1 MQVDIFTST
10 KQVVAEH
17 LTLHNLQHWFLTGLK
32 LSLLLLTVLFVSFRM
47 MVVQAQA
54 ANIGNIT
61 ELNGAGR
68 VVREVQKDLDSTYEA
83 LLDFDIESYDNVQTS
98 NGRLGIT
105 FLDDSQVRLT
115 EHSELIIDEFIYDP
129 NPSKS
134 KMSLQFASGTARFI
148 TGKLASIDKEN
159 ISIQTPSATIG
170 IRGTDFTV
178 TVDEL
183 GRSLIILLPDDDG
196 LPSGE
201 IVVATAMGQVTLNKP
216 YQATTVSMYET
227 EPTKPVILD
236 LTLELIDNMLIVNTP
251 KEKQENEEG
260 TNGGNSTSI
269 LDVDFLEFDD
279 LEVDY
284 LAEDN
289 LEFTEL
295 DINYLD
301 VNFLEDLLDII
312 EDVNELDQTESLLK
326 TDIDLKGTQVG
337 YDSDT
342 QINTFLTDN
351 LITFYKTLEDT
362 IRLDLDKSNA
372 YTVILIQNGKSTQI
386 IVNGG
391 GDSTIKITQDN

>member
-1 MQVDIFTST
+1 M
-10 KQVVAEH
+10 
-17 LTLHNLQHWFLTGLK
+17 
-32 LSLLLLTVLFVSFRM
+32 VLFVSFKTM
-47 MVVQAQA
+47 GEVQSV

-61 ELNGAGR
+61 ELNGAGQ
-68 VVREVQKDLDSTYEA
+68 VVRDETYQASINLD
-83 LLDFDIESYDNVQTS
+83 INSYDNVQTS

-129 NPSKS
+129 DPSKS
-134 KMSLQFASGTARFI
+134 KMALQFASGTARFI
-148 TGKLASIDKEN
+148 TGKLATIDKEN
-159 ISIQTPSATIG
+159 ILIKTPSATIG

-183 GRSLIILLPDDDG
+183 GRSLVILLPDNDG

-201 IVVATAMGQVTLNKP
+201 IVVATAMGQVVLNKP
-216 YQATTVSMYET
+216 YQATTVSMFEST
-227 EPTKPVILD
+227 PTKPVILD
-236 LTLELIDNMLIVNTP
+236 LTLELIDNMLIVNPP
-251 KEKQENEEG
+251 KETESVQGENRSNN
-260 TNGGNSTSI
+260 TGNI

-284 LAEDN
+284 LAEDE

-312 EDVNELDQTESLLK
+312 EDVNELEQTETLLN
-326 TDIDLKGTQVG
+326 TSIDLKGTQVG
-337 YDSDT
+337 YDSST

-372 YTVILIQNGKSTQI
+372 YTVIMIQNGKSTQI

-391 GDSTIKITQDN
+391 GGSTIKITQGD

>member
-1 MQVDIFTST
+1 M
-10 KQVVAEH
+10 
-17 LTLHNLQHWFLTGLK
+17 
-32 LSLLLLTVLFVSFRM
+32 VLFVLLKM

-68 VVREVQKDLDSTYEA
+68 IIRNDTFQA
-83 LLDFDIESYDNVQTS
+83 ALDFNIESYDNVQTS

-129 NPSKS
+129 DPSKS
-134 KMSLQFASGTARFI
+134 KMALQFASGTARFI
-148 TGKLASIDKEN
+148 TGKLATIDKEN
-159 ISIQTPSATIG
+159 ILIQTPSATIG

-183 GRSLIILLPDDDG
+183 GRSLVILLPDDDG

-236 LTLELIDNMLIVNTP
+236 LTVELIDNMLIVNRP
-251 KEKQENEEG
+251 QEIQEENEGE
-260 TNGGNSTSI
+260 NGSNVSSL

-284 LAEDN
+284 LAEDE

-312 EDVNELDQTESLLK
+312 EDVNELDQTETLLK
-326 TDIDLKGTQVG
+326 TDIDLKGTKVG
-337 YDSDT
+337 YDSET

-351 LITFYKTLEDT
+351 IITFYKTLEDT
-362 IRLDLDKSNA
+362 IRLDLDKQNA

>member
-1 MQVDIFTST
+1 
-10 KQVVAEH
+10 
-17 LTLHNLQHWFLTGLK
+17 
-32 LSLLLLTVLFVSFRM
+32 M

-83 LLDFDIESYDNVQTS
+83 SLDFNIESYDNVQTS

-129 NPSKS
+129 DPSKS
-134 KMSLQFASGTARFI
+134 KMALQFASGTARFI
-148 TGKLASIDKEN
+148 TGKLATIDKEN
-159 ISIQTPSATIG
+159 ILIQTPSATIG

-183 GRSLIILLPDDDG
+183 GRSLVILLPDDDG

-236 LTLELIDNMLIVNTP
+236 LTVELIDNMLIVNRP
-251 KEKQENEEG
+251 EEIEQENEGE
-260 TNGGNSTSI
+260 NGSNVSSL

-284 LAEDN
+284 LAEDE

-312 EDVNELDQTESLLK
+312 EDVNELDQTETLLK
-326 TDIDLKGTQVG
+326 TDIDLKGTKVG
-337 YDSDT
+337 YDSET

-351 LITFYKTLEDT
+351 IITFYKTLEDT
-362 IRLDLDKSNA
+362 IRLDLDKQNA
-372 YTVILIQNGKSTQI
+372 YTIILIQNGKSTQI

>member
-1 MQVDIFTST
+1 MTGYKLHLMVL
-10 KQVVAEH
+10 VA
-17 LTLHNLQHWFLTGLK
+17 
-32 LSLLLLTVLFVSFRM
+32 LFVSFKM
-47 MVVQAQA
+47 MGEQQSV

-61 ELNGAGR
+61 ELNGTGR
-68 VVREVQKDLDSTYEA
+68 VVREVPKDLDETFQAS
-83 LLDFDIESYDNVQTS
+83 LDLDINSYDNVQTS

-129 NPSKS
+129 DPSKS
-134 KMSLQFASGTARFI
+134 KMALQFASGTARFI
-148 TGKLASIDKEN
+148 TGKLATIDKEN
-159 ISIQTPSATIG
+159 ILIQTPSATIG

-183 GRSLIILLPDDDG
+183 GRSLVILLPDDDG

-251 KEKQENEEG
+251 KEKQENEQGED
-260 TNGGNSTSI
+260 GGSSTSI

-284 LAEDN
+284 LAEDE

-312 EDVNELDQTESLLK
+312 EDVNELDQTETLLK
-326 TDIDLKGTQVG
+326 TDIDLKGTEVG
-337 YDSDT
+337 YDANT

-351 LITFYKTLEDT
+351 LITFYKTLEDS
-362 IRLDLDKSNA
+362 IRLDLDKQNA
-372 YTVILIQNGKSTQI
+372 YTIILIQNGKSTQI
-386 IVNGG
+386 VVNGG

>member
-1 MQVDIFTST
+1 MEEVQS
-10 KQVVAEH
+10 VA
-17 LTLHNLQHWFLTGLK
+17 
-32 LSLLLLTVLFVSFRM
+32 S
-47 MVVQAQA
+47 
-54 ANIGNIT
+54 IGNIT
-61 ELNGAGR
+61 ELNGTGR
-68 VVREVQKDLDSTYEA
+68 VVRDTTYQASLALD
-83 LLDFDIESYDNVQTS
+83 INSYDNVQTS

-129 NPSKS
+129 DPSKS
-134 KMSLQFASGTARFI
+134 KMALQFASGTARFI
-148 TGKLASIDKEN
+148 TGKLATIDKEN
-159 ISIQTPSATIG
+159 ISIQTPSATIA

-183 GRSLIILLPDDDG
+183 GRSLVILLPDNDG

-236 LTLELIDNMLIVNTP
+236 LTLELIDNMLIVNQP
-251 KEKQENEEG
+251 QEIEQEDEG
-260 TNGGNSTSI
+260 QTGDGVSNI
-269 LDVDFLEFDD
+269 LDVDFLDFDD
-279 LEVDY
+279 LDTDY
-284 LAEDN
+284 LANDE

-301 VNFLEDLLDII
+301 VNFLEDLLNII
-312 EDVNELDQTESLLK
+312 EDVNELDNTESLLR

-337 YDSDT
+337 FDSNT
-342 QINTFLTDN
+342 QINTFLNDN
-351 LITFYKTLEDT
+351 LITFYKSLEDT
-362 IRLDLDKSNA
+362 VRLDLDRSNA
-372 YTVILIQNGKSTQI
+372 YTVIMIQNGKSTQV

-391 GDSTIKITQDN
+391 GDSTIKITQGD

>member
-1 MQVDIFTST
+1 MT
-10 KQVVAEH
+10 
-17 LTLHNLQHWFLTGLK
+17 
-32 LSLLLLTVLFVSFRM
+32 
-47 MVVQAQA
+47 VVQAQA

-68 VVREVQKDLDSTYEA
+68 IIRNDTFQA
-83 LLDFDIESYDNVQTS
+83 ALDFNIESYDNVQTS

-129 NPSKS
+129 DPSKS
-134 KMSLQFASGTARFI
+134 KMALQFASGTARFI
-148 TGKLASIDKEN
+148 TGKLATIDKEN
-159 ISIQTPSATIG
+159 ILIQTPSATIG

-183 GRSLIILLPDDDG
+183 GRSLVILLPDDDG

-201 IVVATAMGQVTLNKP
+201 IIVATAMGQVTLNKP

-251 KEKQENEEG
+251 QEVKESDEG
-260 TNGGNSTSI
+260 PNGGSNTNI

-284 LAEDN
+284 LAEDE

-312 EDVNELDQTESLLK
+312 EDVNELDQPETLLK
-326 TDIDLKGTQVG
+326 TDIDLKGTEVG
-337 YDSDT
+337 YDSET

-362 IRLDLDKSNA
+362 VRLDLDKQNA

>member
-1 MQVDIFTST
+1 MEEVQS
-10 KQVVAEH
+10 VA
-17 LTLHNLQHWFLTGLK
+17 
-32 LSLLLLTVLFVSFRM
+32 S
-47 MVVQAQA
+47 
-54 ANIGNIT
+54 IGNIT
-61 ELNGAGR
+61 ELNGTGR
-68 VVREVQKDLDSTYEA
+68 VVRDTTYQASLSLD
-83 LLDFDIESYDNVQTS
+83 INSYDNVQTS

-129 NPSKS
+129 DPSKS
-134 KMSLQFASGTARFI
+134 KMALQFASGTARFI
-148 TGKLASIDKEN
+148 TGKLATIDKEN

-183 GRSLIILLPDDDG
+183 GRSLVILLPDDDG

-236 LTLELIDNMLIVNTP
+236 LTLELIDNMLIVNQP
-251 KEKQENEEG
+251 KEIEQEDEG
-260 TNGGNSTSI
+260 QDGSSVSNI
-269 LDVDFLEFDD
+269 LDVDFLDFSD
-279 LEVDY
+279 LEIDY
-284 LAEDN
+284 LADDE

-301 VNFLEDLLDII
+301 VNFLEDLLNII
-312 EDVNELDQTESLLK
+312 EDVNELDNTESLLR
-326 TDIDLKGTQVG
+326 TDVDLKGTQVG
-337 YDSDT
+337 FDANT
-342 QINTFLTDN
+342 QINTFLADN
-351 LITFYKTLEDT
+351 LITFYKSLEDT
-362 IRLDLDKSNA
+362 VRLDLDRSNA
-372 YTVILIQNGKSTQI
+372 YTVIMIQNGKSTQV

-391 GDSTIKITQDN
+391 GDSTIKITQGD

>member
-1 MQVDIFTST
+1 M
-10 KQVVAEH
+10 
-17 LTLHNLQHWFLTGLK
+17 
-32 LSLLLLTVLFVSFRM
+32 VLFVLLKM

-68 VVREVQKDLDSTYEA
+68 VVRDNTYQA
-83 LLDFDIESYDNVQTS
+83 SLDFNIESYDNVQTS

-129 NPSKS
+129 DPSKS
-134 KMSLQFASGTARFI
+134 KMALQFASGTARFI
-148 TGKLASIDKEN
+148 TGKLATIDKEN
-159 ISIQTPSATIG
+159 ILIQTPSATIG

-183 GRSLIILLPDDDG
+183 GRSLVILLPDDDG

-236 LTLELIDNMLIVNTP
+236 LTVELIDNMLIVNRP
-251 KEKQENEEG
+251 EEIQEENEG
-260 TNGGNSTSI
+260 QDGSNVSSI

-284 LAEDN
+284 LAEDE

-326 TDIDLKGTQVG
+326 TDIDLKGTEVG
-337 YDSDT
+337 YDSET

-362 IRLDLDKSNA
+362 VRLDLDKQNA

-391 GDSTIKITQDN
+391 GDSVIKITQDN